1 MQEKLSGRF
10 GAGVHQRGEADMNGV
25 TELIAFRPSTGS
37 TFPKALGPYRV
48 NPAGMLSGC
57 ALFLRLK
64 FLVKNFWWYLN
75 D

>member
-1 MQEKLSGRF
+1 
-10 GAGVHQRGEADMNGV
+10 MNGV

-48 NPAGMLSGC
+48 NPVGMLSGC